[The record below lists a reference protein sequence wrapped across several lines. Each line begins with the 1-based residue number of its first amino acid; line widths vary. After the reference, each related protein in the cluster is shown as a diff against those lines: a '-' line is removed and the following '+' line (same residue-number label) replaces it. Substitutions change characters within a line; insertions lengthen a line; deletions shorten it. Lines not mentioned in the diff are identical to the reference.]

1 MACAHSAS
9 LAAFADIET
18 KSSRYITGIDVGGIG
33 GFAVDPAGQ
42 HLAVGGRGGMPRIV
56 VYRLSDLQAVQVLEA
71 GTDVQYSHL
80 AFSNDSTLLASVGN
94 APDFTLAVWQWSEG
108 QLLLRSKAFS
118 QEVFTVQ
125 FNPFMAG
132 RLTTSGI
139 GHIRFWRMASTFTG
153 MKLQGAIG
161 KFGRI
166 DLSDITAFAEL
177 PDGKVLSG
185 SETGELMLW
194 EGNFIKCLI
203 ARPHAVSHDLDA
215 RQPAHDGP
223 IHVVAFEAGPDG
235 GAQGGHF
242 ITGGDDGVLRWWAF
256 EDVDVADPED
266 DDTHV
271 LVDCAQEVAVSPGV
285 QVHVRG
291 LVHLHDTTY
300 SVLDGRGG
308 VWTVDV
314 STGDNDKVLVSH
326 SGAVTSVVT
335 APTAQVCV
343 TTGADGH
350 VRAWDVAQRKLLCSY
365 STPSLIPATCSTWAP
380 QGIGGVLVGFADGV
394 ARLLVLDQANGSW
407 LRRQVIKPHA
417 QQITHMAFSPDGA
430 FLATCSVDGT
440 VFLLSL
446 PVTSSSGAVSGAMAP
461 LGFVRFPYP
470 VGSVTW
476 APTSKGNA
484 HMHLLVLPHASASL
498 GGAEMAVL
506 PLPTDAK
513 AYPDTNKTF
522 ELDLPYAR
530 YAVTLPNKPAPLKLA
545 KPQPVLPAGA
555 EGKAQEGE
563 GGQEQDE
570 DAMDDALL
578 ARDAGRLTAATFTP
592 WEASVTQASAV
603 SFSNSKRGFESD
615 WRVLVSCSGS
625 FSQLIL
631 EVALPQPSAGVLAG
645 GNSVTLLPAS
655 EHCRE
660 SAAAELCMVQ
670 PVASYAGSHAPATQI
685 QPLSVTPSNGTPQQ
699 LLLTYAL
706 DGAITLRSCSH
717 PQHYARAD
725 CGAAQALSH
734 FTHQAAAATFDGA
747 FICVPTP
754 QGAVMS
760 VRSNVPALLQASA
773 DATAGDSAALPGT
786 ARHGY
791 VPHPHPHDEPEVL
804 LPKGGADGILAALK
818 EQREAEGAGPLALP
832 TSIVAPGAG
841 VRGGQIMANVA
852 VFVASRG
859 EHAVA
864 VEVVTNPPTLPLTEE
879 ERAELEEA
887 AAAAGLPAPV
897 IPDEPTGPVLDP
909 AALIG
914 APPPGA
920 GRLHTLDTDSKAEEA
935 FPPAA
940 EGKDD
945 DSASVASSLQDNE
958 PEDITQPDA
967 YSIQQSKL
975 QSEEDQRRSAAEHKK
990 NGVRESIR
998 DMQLQFAALRQR
1010 MGLHVTR
1017 SALGIPEGPDGDAQ
1031 WSVVQTAA
1039 QAEELPPLTDD
1050 ELVIDPEMQ
1059 TRLTAEAASMTQE
1072 VERQLAYE
1080 GEKGRLA
1087 VSKLRKA
1094 FLDPLAVEDFQVRGL
1109 NDRGIVVRSFAT
1121 RHLDKALLE
1130 DVEHLRELLHD
1141 GAAAAAA
1148 ESGASGPKLSAAAA
1162 FRREL
1167 DAADAPLTVSMGADA
1182 SISGSSFEVR
1192 KARRLARNAA
1202 LQRIQDARPGAD
1214 DAHPELTAA
1223 LEDAETNK
1231 GDFPLKSDPEYEV
1244 PEHKRLDDHK
1254 KAQQITLLRAALFT
1268 VRMLFNHR
1276 LLSLRQLKAQLV
1288 AAVHASNARV
1298 LELSKGLGDEGS
1310 IMSSLWSPPSDPYA
1324 DASEWPELR
1333 ELRVAH
1339 EVRMSA
1345 TLPASAPSSAGVAAA
1360 PPTMVAGAMLPS
1372 RTVHASSRVR
1382 VRGGQAPAWA
1392 ADNPVLA
1399 SAMAGAR
1406 VTRGMPAVPS
1416 TIAGACKPA
1425 AHLRAPPVPVMG
1437 ACVPVAINQSEA
1449 RSEAL
1454 RRRWTAARR
1463 RVIRNISSAVKG
1475 FDDALSQLARERLT
1489 VAADLK
1495 AGEVRYLVLA
1505 HELTLLQ
1512 DMAKRDRALSS
1523 KLSKSLGEKASI
1535 EAALAE
1541 CGAAIDEKL
1550 SQQAAWET
1558 RDAGIMAQFD
1568 EMVPDTHPAHAEL
1581 LRVFR
1586 RKVKRHKDDGG
1597 EDEDD
1602 SDEESELN
1610 FDSDDDDDDDGG
1622 DDVCPEGCEQ
1632 SLFDRVL
1639 DLREERL
1646 DLEEVQVELTESK
1659 AAIDKAFARHK
1670 ARQTQVASELAGIRK
1685 EMQAFQSE
1693 KQVVLNKL
1701 TITVPLHFSQIYLG
1715 KQCVADVVDDT
1726 DSNPHPAPRSSGV
1739 PAEKDATIGDVLQLH
1754 QEAEAADRRPP
1765 GQLPASLQSA
1775 LLFNKDKL
1783 QGLRARV
1790 GSLKSEI
1797 VSLRDGFKDLH
1808 RSKRRL
1814 GREQGEVESGIAAV
1828 KKKAEDLQVLKFGQM
1843 VDISTLDK
1851 ATGSATLSKA
1861 EAEVGSQEDAQRG
1874 EVAKVQE
1881 GIRAQQAALVEVTR
1895 GNTRLLESIAEL
1907 TGKQNKLEGELDDS
1921 STASALLAPDT
1932 AASKEAAAEKVRL
1945 QQLVQLQNAEM
1956 EALRGEVFVLRHK
1969 GGYLYAPGAGSAPA
1983 PRAPNGREGLAQG
1996 SAAAAIHAARN
2007 AASGMLAP
2015 TADGEAQ
2022 FLGEVHGSATQ
2033 EGKK

>member
-1 MACAHSAS
+1 
-9 LAAFADIET
+9 
-18 KSSRYITGIDVGGIG
+18 
-33 GFAVDPAGQ
+33 
-42 HLAVGGRGGMPRIV
+42 MPRIV
-56 VYRLSDLQAVQVLEA
+56 VYRLEDLAALQVLEQ

-80 AFSNDSTLLASVGN
+80 AFSGDGDLLASVGN
-94 APDFTLAVWQWSEG
+94 APDFTLAVWRWHEG

-139 GHIRFWRMASTFTG
+139 GHVRFWRMASTFTG

-161 KFGRI
+161 KFGRV

-203 ARPHAVSHDLDA
+203 ARPHPVSSDPSDRL
-215 RQPAHDGP
+215 PAHDGP
-223 IHVVAFEAGPDG
+223 IHVVKFEAGPDG
-235 GAQGGHF
+235 SAQGGHF

-256 EDVDVADPED
+256 EDVDMADTED
-266 DDTHV
+266 DETHV
-271 LVDCAQEVAVSPGV
+271 LLDSSQAVPVAQGV

-291 LVHLHDTTY
+291 LVHRSDTQY
-300 SVLDGRGG
+300 AVLDGLGG

-314 STGDNDKVLVSH
+314 ASGDNEKVLASH

-335 APTAQVCV
+335 APTAQLCV
-343 TTGADGH
+343 TTGADGS
-350 VRAWDVAQRKLLCSY
+350 VRAWDVPQRKLLCSY
-365 STPSLIPATCSTWAP
+365 STPSRIPATCSTWAP
-380 QGIGGVLVGFADGV
+380 AGVGGVLVGFADGV
-394 ARLLVLDQANGSW
+394 ARLLLLDAANGSW
-407 LRRQVIKPHA
+407 LRRQVIKPHS
-417 QQITHMAFSPDGA
+417 QDITHMAFSPDGA
-430 FLATCSVDGT
+430 FLATSSVDGT

-446 PVTSSSGAVSGAMAP
+446 PTAAAGGSGAGDSLVP

-470 VGSVTW
+470 VGSVAW
-476 APTSKGNA
+476 APPSKGSP
-484 HMHLLVLPHASASL
+484 HMHLLVLPHSSASAA
-498 GGAEMAVL
+498 GAEMAVL
-506 PLPTDAK
+506 PLPTDVA
-513 AYPDTNKTF
+513 AYPDTHKTF
-522 ELDLPYAR
+522 ELDMPYAR
-530 YAVTLPNKPAPLKLA
+530 YAVTLPNKAAPLKLA
-545 KPQPVLPAGA
+545 KPAPLLPAA
-555 EGKAQEGE
+555 TESKAAA
-563 GGQEQDE
+563 E
-570 DAMDDALL
+570 DAKEEEDALDEALL
-578 ARDAGRLTAATFTP
+578 AREAGRLTAASFAP
-592 WEASVTQASAV
+592 WDSAVTQRSAV
-603 SFSNSKRGFESD
+603 SFTNSKRSFASE
-615 WRVLVSCSGS
+615 WRVLVSCSGAL
-625 FSQLIL
+625 SQLLL
-631 EVALPQPSAGVLAG
+631 EVALPQPSAGALAG
-645 GNSVTLLPAS
+645 GNTVTLLPAS
-655 EHCRE
+655 EHCRAGA
-660 SAAAELCMVQ
+660 SPELCLVQ

-685 QPLSVTPSNGTPQQ
+685 QTVQVAPTSGSVQQ
-699 LLLTYAL
+699 LLLTYGL
-706 DGAITLRSCSH
+706 DGAVTLRSVAH

-725 CGAAQALSH
+725 CGAAQAPTE

-747 FICVPTP
+747 YIVVPTP
-754 QGAVMS
+754 QGAVVS
-760 VRSNVPALLQASA
+760 VRSNIPALLKASA
-773 DATAGDSAALPGT
+773 EAAAAADAGAV
-786 ARHGY
+786 ARHGL

-804 LPKGGADGILAALK
+804 LPKGGAEGILAALREQK
-818 EQREAEGAGPLALP
+818 EGEGAGPMALP
-832 TSIVAPGAG
+832 TSVVQPGAAR
-841 VRGGQIMANVA
+841 RGGHIMANAA

-864 VEVVTNPPTLPLTEE
+864 VEVVTNPPVLPLTEE
-879 ERAELEEA
+879 ERAALEEA
-887 AAAAGLPAPV
+887 AAAAGVPPPALPDASS
-897 IPDEPTGPVLDP
+897 GPVLDP

-920 GRLHTLDTDSKAEEA
+920 GRLHALHPEQGDAA

-945 DSASVASSLQDNE
+945 DSASVASALAEHE

-975 QSEEDQRRSAAEHKK
+975 QSEEDQRRGAAERKK
-990 NGVRESIR
+990 EGVRGAIR

-1010 MGLHVTR
+1010 MGLHLSR
-1017 SALGIPEGPDGDAQ
+1017 GALGIPEGPAGDAQ
-1031 WSVVQTAA
+1031 WSVVQAAA
-1039 QAEELPPLTDD
+1039 QAEELPPLSTD

-1059 TRLTAEAASMTQE
+1059 TRLSAEAASMTQE

-1080 GEKGRLA
+1080 GEQGRIA
-1087 VSKLRKA
+1087 VAKLRKA
-1094 FLDPLAVEDFQVRGL
+1094 FLDPLAVEDFAVRGL
-1109 NDRGIVVRSFAT
+1109 NDRGIVVRSLAT
-1121 RHLDKALLE
+1121 RHLDKALLA

-1148 ESGASGPKLSAAAA
+1148 EGGASGPKLTAAAA
-1162 FRREL
+1162 FRRRL

-1182 SISGSSFEVR
+1182 SISGSSFDVR
-1192 KARRLARNAA
+1192 KSRRLARNAA
-1202 LQRIQDARPGAD
+1202 LQRIQEARPGPG
-1214 DAHPELTAA
+1214 DANPELTVA
-1223 LEDAETNK
+1223 LEDAETNR
-1231 GDFPLKSDPEYEV
+1231 GDFPLKSDPLYEV

-1288 AAVHASNARV
+1288 AAVNASNARV
-1298 LELSKGLGDEGS
+1298 LELSRGLGDEGS
-1310 IMSSLWSPPSDPYA
+1310 VMPSLWAPPSDPYA
-1324 DASEWPELR
+1324 DQGEWPELR

-1345 TLPASAPSSAGVAAA
+1345 TLPAGHAQGAPIEAA
-1360 PPTMVAGAMLPS
+1360 PTCVAGAMLPR

-1382 VRGGQAPAWA
+1382 MRGAAAPAWA

-1399 SAMAGAR
+1399 SAMLGSR
-1406 VTRGMPAVPS
+1406 VARGMPALPS
-1416 TIAGACKPA
+1416 TVAGASQPA
-1425 AHLRAPPVPVMG
+1425 SHLRAPPVPVAG

-1454 RRRWTAARR
+1454 RRKWTAARR
-1463 RVIRNISSAVKG
+1463 RIIRNISAAVKG

-1489 VAADLK
+1489 VASDLK
-1495 AGEVRYLVLA
+1495 AGEVRYLTLA
-1505 HELTLLQ
+1505 HELSLLQ
-1512 DMAKRDRALSS
+1512 DMAKRDRSLSS

-1541 CGAAIDEKL
+1541 CAAAIDEKVQ
-1550 SQQAAWET
+1550 QQAAWEA
-1558 RDAGIMAQFD
+1558 RDAGISGQFD

-1586 RKVKRHKDDGG
+1586 RKVKRHKDEGG
-1597 EDEDD
+1597 DEEED

-1610 FDSDDDDDDDGG
+1610 FDSEDDDDDDGG

-1646 DLEEVQVELTESK
+1646 DLEEVQVELSDSRG
-1659 AAIDKAFARHK
+1659 AMDKAFSRHK
-1670 ARQTQVASELAGIRK
+1670 ARQTQVVSELGGIRK

-1715 KQCVADVVDDT
+1715 KGGVQDVADSADD
-1726 DSNPHPAPRSSGV
+1726 SPHPTPHSAGV
-1739 PAEKDATIGDVLQLH
+1739 SVEKGASIADVLALH
-1754 QEAEAADRRPP
+1754 KEAEHSDRRAP
-1765 GQLPASLQSA
+1765 GQLPPTLSGA

-1783 QGLRARV
+1783 HGLRSRV

-1797 VSLRDGFKDLH
+1797 DSLRDGFKELH
-1808 RSKRRL
+1808 KHKRRL
-1814 GREQGEVESGIAAV
+1814 GREQGDVEGGIAAA

-1851 ATGSATLSKA
+1851 ATGSATLNKA
-1861 EAEVGSQEDAQRG
+1861 EAEVGAQEDGQRS
-1874 EVAKVQE
+1874 EVARVQD
-1881 GIRAQQAALVEVTR
+1881 GIKAQQAALVEVTR
-1895 GNTRLLESIAEL
+1895 GNTRLLEHIADL
-1907 TGKQNKLEGELDDS
+1907 TGKQNTLEGELDDTS
-1921 STASALLAPDT
+1921 SASALLAPDS
-1932 AASKEAAAEKVRL
+1932 ALSQEAAAEKVRL
-1945 QQLVQLQNAEM
+1945 QQLVQLQSAEM

-1969 GGYLYAPGAGSAPA
+1969 GGYLYAPGASAPA
-1983 PRAPNGREGLAQG
+1983 HRAPNGREGLAQG

-2007 AASGMLAP
+2007 ASNDMASLGDDSALYV
-2015 TADGEAQ
+2015 
-2022 FLGEVHGSATQ
+2022 GEVQGSATQ

>member
-1 MACAHSAS
+1 
-9 LAAFADIET
+9 
-18 KSSRYITGIDVGGIG
+18 
-33 GFAVDPAGQ
+33 
-42 HLAVGGRGGMPRIV
+42 MPRIV
-56 VYRLSDLQAVQVLEA
+56 VYRLSDLNAMQVLEQ
-71 GTDVQYSHL
+71 GTEVQFSHL
-80 AFSNDSTLLASVGN
+80 AFSGDGSLLASVGN
-94 APDFTLAVWQWSEG
+94 APDFTLAVWQWAEG

-132 RLTTSGI
+132 RLTSSGI
-139 GHIRFWRMASTFTG
+139 GHVRFWRMASTFTG

-161 KFGRI
+161 KFGRV

-203 ARPHAVSHDLDA
+203 ARPHASSEELDA
-215 RQPAHDGP
+215 RLPAHDGP
-223 IHVVAFEAGPDG
+223 IHVVKFEAGPDG

-256 EDVDVADPED
+256 EDVDVADTED

-271 LVDCAQEVAVSPGV
+271 LLDCTQAVPVATGV
-285 QVHVRG
+285 QVHIRG
-291 LVHLHDTTY
+291 LVHREDTKY
-300 SVLDGRGG
+300 VVLDGRGG

-314 STGDNDKVLVSH
+314 ASGDNEKVLASH
-326 SGAVTSVVT
+326 SGVVTSVVT
-335 APTAQVCV
+335 APSAQLCV
-343 TTGADGH
+343 TTGADGQ
-350 VRAWDVAQRKLLCSY
+350 VRAWDVPTRKLLCSY
-365 STPSLIPATCSTWAP
+365 STPSRIPATCSTWAP
-380 QGIGGVLVGFADGV
+380 AGIGGVLVGFADGV
-394 ARLLVLDQANGSW
+394 ARLLVLDQANGCW
-407 LRRQVIKPHA
+407 LRRQVIKPHS
-417 QQITHMAFSPDGA
+417 QQITHMAFSPDGT
-430 FLATCSVDGT
+430 FLATSSVDGT
-440 VFLLSL
+440 VFLLSI
-446 PVTSSSGAVSGAMAP
+446 PSAAAGGAAGGSLVP

-470 VGSVTW
+470 VGSIAW
-476 APTSKGNA
+476 APVAKGSP
-484 HMHLLVLPHASASL
+484 HMHLLVLPHASAITH
-498 GGAEMAVL
+498 GAEMAVL
-506 PLPTDAK
+506 PLPSDTA
-513 AYPDTNKTF
+513 AYPDTNRTF
-522 ELDLPYAR
+522 ELDMPYAR
-530 YAVTLPNKPAPLKLA
+530 YAVALPNKPAPLKLSQP
-545 KPQPVLPAGA
+545 KPLLPEA
-555 EGKAQEGE
+555 EGKAPSQEE
-563 GGQEQDE
+563 EEALDE
-570 DAMDDALL
+570 ALL
-578 ARDAGRLTAATFTP
+578 AREAGRLTAASFAP
-592 WEASVTQASAV
+592 WDSAVTQASAV
-603 SFSNSKRGFESD
+603 SFTNSKRGFDNE
-615 WRVLVSCSGS
+615 WRVLVSCTGALR
-625 FSQLIL
+625 QLLL
-631 EVALPQPSAGVLAG
+631 EVALPQPSAGVLAA
-645 GNSVTLLPAS
+645 GNTVTLLPAS

-660 SAAAELCMVQ
+660 SATAELCHVQ

-685 QPLSVTPSNGTPQQ
+685 QTLQVKPKTGAAQQ
-699 LLLTYAL
+699 LLLTYGL
-706 DGAITLRSCSH
+706 DGAVTLRSTAH
-717 PQHYARAD
+717 PQHYARVD
-725 CGAAQALSH
+725 CGSAQALSDY
-734 FTHQAAAATFDGA
+734 THQAAAATFDGA
-747 FICVPTP
+747 YICVPTP
-754 QGAVMS
+754 LGAVMS
-760 VRSNVPALLQASA
+760 VRSNVPALCAAAAKAAAAAAAAA
-773 DATAGDSAALPGT
+773 DSTLT
-786 ARHGY
+786 RHGF

-804 LPKGGADGILAALK
+804 LPKGGAEGILAALR
-818 EQREAEGAGPLALP
+818 EQREGEGAGPMALP
-832 TSIVAPGAG
+832 TAVVQPGAG
-841 VRGGQIMANVA
+841 ERGGQLMANVA
-852 VFVASRG
+852 VYVASRG

-864 VEVVTNPPTLPLTEE
+864 VEVVSNPPTLPLTEE
-879 ERAELEEA
+879 EQAALQEA

-897 IPDEPTGPVLDP
+897 LSDKTQGPVLDP

-920 GRLHTLDTDSKAEEA
+920 GRLHALASDSKADDA

-945 DSASVASSLQDNE
+945 DSASVASALQDNE

-975 QSEEDQRRSAAEHKK
+975 QSEEDQRRNAAEHKK
-990 NGVRESIR
+990 EGVRGAIR

-1017 SALGIPEGPDGDAQ
+1017 AGLGIPEGQQGDAQ
-1031 WSVVQTAA
+1031 WLVVQAAA
-1039 QAEELPPLTDD
+1039 QSEELPPLSDA

-1059 TRLTAEAASMTQE
+1059 TRLSAEAAGMTQE

-1080 GEKGRLA
+1080 GEQGRLA
-1087 VSKLRKA
+1087 VAKLRKA

-1109 NDRGIVVRSFAT
+1109 NDPGIMVRSLAT
-1121 RHLDKALLE
+1121 RHLDKSLLA
-1130 DVEHLRELLHD
+1130 DVEHLRDLLQD

-1148 ESGASGPKLSAAAA
+1148 ESGTSGPKLSEAAA
-1162 FRREL
+1162 FRRRL
-1167 DAADAPLTVSMGADA
+1167 DAADAPLTISMGADA
-1182 SISGSSFEVR
+1182 SISGSSFDVR

-1214 DAHPELTAA
+1214 DANPELTLA
-1223 LEDAETNK
+1223 LEDAAVNR
-1231 GDFPLKSDPEYEV
+1231 GDFPLKSDLEYEV

-1298 LELSKGLGDEGS
+1298 LELSKGLGDEGGV
-1310 IMSSLWSPPSDPYA
+1310 MSSLWAPPSDPYA
-1324 DASEWPELR
+1324 DPVEWPELR

-1345 TLPASAPSSAGVAAA
+1345 TLPASRPHDPSTDAAPSH
-1360 PPTMVAGAMLPS
+1360 VAGAMLP
-1372 RTVHASSRVR
+1372 RRAVHASSRVR
-1382 VRGGQAPAWA
+1382 VRGARAPAWA
-1392 ADNPVLA
+1392 VDNPVMA
-1399 SAMAGAR
+1399 SAMVGSR
-1406 VTRGMPAVPS
+1406 VALGMPALPS
-1416 TIAGACKPA
+1416 TVAGASQPA
-1425 AHLRAPPVPVMG
+1425 THLRAPPVPVMG

-1454 RRRWTAARR
+1454 RRKWTAARR
-1463 RVIRNISSAVKG
+1463 RIIRNISAAVKG
-1475 FDDALSQLARERLT
+1475 FDDALSQLAKERLT
-1489 VAADLK
+1489 VASDLK

-1535 EAALAE
+1535 GAALAE

-1550 SQQAAWET
+1550 AQQAAWES

-1586 RKVKRHKDDGG
+1586 RKVKRHKAEDGEG
-1597 EDEDD
+1597 DED

-1610 FDSDDDDDDDGG
+1610 FDSDDDDEDEGG

-1646 DLEEVQVELTESK
+1646 DLEEVQVELADSRAT
-1659 AAIDKAFARHK
+1659 IDKAFARHK

-1715 KQCVADVVDDT
+1715 KGGVVDVQD
-1726 DSNPHPAPRSSGV
+1726 DADGNAHPNPKGSGV
-1739 PAEKDATIGDVLQLH
+1739 PAEKGATIADVLQLH
-1754 QEAEAADRRPP
+1754 QEAEGGDRRPA
-1765 GQLPASLQSA
+1765 GQLPATLSGA

-1783 QGLRARV
+1783 QGLRMRV
-1790 GSLKSEI
+1790 GTLKSDI
-1797 VSLRDGFKDLH
+1797 TSLRDGFKELH
-1808 RSKRRL
+1808 RGKRRL
-1814 GREQGEVESGIAAV
+1814 GREQGEVEAGIAAA

-1851 ATGSATLSKA
+1851 ATGSATLNKA
-1861 EAEVGSQEDAQRG
+1861 EAEVGSQEQGQRS
-1874 EVAKVQE
+1874 EAARVQE
-1881 GIRAQQAALVEVTR
+1881 SIKGQQAALVEVTR
-1895 GNTRLLESIAEL
+1895 GNTRLLEHIADL
-1907 TGKQNKLEGELDDS
+1907 TGKQNTLEVELDDTS
-1921 STASALLAPDT
+1921 SATALLAPDS
-1932 AASKEAAAEKVRL
+1932 AASQEAAAEKVRL

-1969 GGYLYAPGAGSAPA
+1969 GGYLYAPGASAPA
-1983 PRAPNGREGLAQG
+1983 PRPPNGREGLAQG

-2007 AASGMLAP
+2007 AASGVLP
-2015 TADGEAQ
+2015 LDDTDTQ
-2022 FLGEVHGSATQ
+2022 FLGAVEGSASATQ